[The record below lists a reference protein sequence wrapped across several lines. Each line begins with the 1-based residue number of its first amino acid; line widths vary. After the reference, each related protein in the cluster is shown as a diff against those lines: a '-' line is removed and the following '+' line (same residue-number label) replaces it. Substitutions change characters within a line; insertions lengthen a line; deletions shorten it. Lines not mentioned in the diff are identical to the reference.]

1 MSKKDRL
8 KEEIG
13 SLRESRK
20 DWFNILF
27 ALASAIVIL
36 VYAVLSGDKP
46 IYMLLLGV
54 IGFVA
59 FVFIAFYYKD
69 IERKIEQRFD
79 ELENEE

>member
-1 MSKKDRL
+1 MGKKDKL
-8 KEEIG
+8 LQEIG
-13 SLRESRK
+13 NLRESRR

-36 VYAVLSGDKP
+36 VYSVLSGDKP

-59 FVFIAFYYKD
+59 FVSIAFYYRN
-69 IERKIEQRFD
+69 IENKIEDKLD
-79 ELENEE
+79 ELEEEA